1 MNPVEANFH
10 LNFIQALEN
19 AQNQRRRRLGYRHIR
34 DASNPFEMADRKF
47 VKLFRL
53 NKEAARDL
61 IEEIKDFIE
70 EPQRRDTV
78 PLHLQVFIC
87 LNFLG
92 HGGYQTTVGQELNLA
107 VSQPVVSRILK
118 NICNILTIH
127 LLPRHVRFPTTDEH
141 VRRVKDRFTEKFN
154 FPDVIGVVDGTHVP
168 IVTPT
173 IDDPNYPA
181 VAYLNRKGYYSI
193 NVQATFDAD
202 MILLNVNA
210 RYPGATHDSA
220 IWEVSTINRHLRRR
234 YLEGQRNTWLL
245 GDSGYPLQPWLM
257 TPITDAAPN
266 SPEAHYTKCHVRAR
280 NVGERGNGTWK
291 ERFRCLKKTES
302 YIINMQQQA
311 ELFTPALCCTTYVD
325 FIMYLILK
333 IAVTKMMKMTIMTTK
348 EMQVTYFIK
357 FICDVN
363 ILEEGRLV
371 RRRLVEILWNRAENR
386 IG

>member
-1 MNPVEANFH
+1 MH
-10 LNFIQALEN
+10 KI
-19 AQNQRRRRLGYRHIR
+19 
-34 DASNPFEMADRKF
+34 K
-47 VKLFRL
+47 
-53 NKEAARDL
+53 AARDL
-61 IEEIKDFIE
+61 IEEIQDFIE

-78 PLHLQVFIC
+78 ALHLQVFIC
-87 LNFLG
+87 LHFLG
-92 HGGYQTTVGQELNLA
+92 HGGYQITVGQELNLA
-107 VSQPVVSRILK
+107 VSQHVVSRILK

-141 VRRVKDRFTEKFN
+141 VRRVKDRFTENFN
-154 FPDVIGVVDGTHVP
+154 FPNVIGVIDGTHVA

-210 RYPGATHDSA
+210 RYPCATHDSA
-220 IWEVSTINRHLRRR
+220 IWEVSTNNRHLRRR

-280 NVGERGNGTWK
+280 NVGERGNGMWK
-291 ERFRCLKKTES
+291 EKFRCLKKDRVLH
-302 YIINMQQQA
+302 YKHAAAGRIIYS
-311 ELFTPALCCTTYVD
+311 C
-325 FIMYLILK
+325 
-333 IAVTKMMKMTIMTTK
+333 AVLHN
-348 EMQVTYFIK
+348 
-357 FICDVN
+357 ICRFYNVPDPEDSSDEDDENDNNDDERNAGDVN
-363 ILEEGRLV
+363 ISEEGRLV
-371 RRRLVEILWNRAENR
+371 RRRLVEILWNRADNR